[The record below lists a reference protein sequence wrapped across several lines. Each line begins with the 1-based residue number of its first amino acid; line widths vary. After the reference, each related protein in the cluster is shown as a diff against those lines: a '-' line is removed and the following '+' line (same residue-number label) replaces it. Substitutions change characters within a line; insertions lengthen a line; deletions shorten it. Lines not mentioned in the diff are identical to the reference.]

1 MLSYEISAVARA
13 GADAAWAVWTDVE
26 GWNRYDHIEDARI
39 DGAFQPGA
47 VITSKAKGFP
57 RSTLTV
63 TRVEQ
68 PTLWV
73 DESRS
78 PGMRMTFDHVLEPG
92 QGGTRLTERVR
103 ISGPLGHLLGP
114 LMRRKLEAL
123 FATSVAAVASEAET
137 ADAGPQAHTP

>member
-1 MLSYEISAVARA
+1 MPSYEASAVTNAS
-13 GADAAWAVWTDVE
+13 ADAAWSAWTDVQ
-26 GWNRYDHIEDARI
+26 GWSGYDHIEAARV

-47 VITSKAKGFP
+47 AITSKAKGFP
-57 RSTLTV
+57 SSTLTV

-68 PTLWV
+68 PSLWV

-103 ISGPLGHLLGP
+103 IRGPLGRLLGP

-123 FATSVAAVASEAET
+123 FATSVAAVAFQAET
-137 ADAGPQAHTP
+137 ADAGPQADAP